1 MNNLHWTHGQLHQ
14 DMRAK
19 GCEHLHAVFSYN
31 PDAPNIKYTIAENV
45 DENHAV
51 AISLLPD
58 ICLGVADLE
67 RYLKAAMAKHEK
79 KIVHE
84 FNDGAYSALLEVFNQ
99 THRLRTAAESARL
112 ELDI

>member
-1 MNNLHWTHGQLHQ
+1 MKIKVSEAT
-14 DMRAK
+14 
-19 GCEHLHAVFSYN
+19 
-31 PDAPNIKYTIAENV
+31 NIQAENV
-45 DENHAV
+45 HQPHAV
-51 AISLLPD
+51 AISLLPE

-99 THRLRTAAESARL
+99 THKLRRAVEIARL
-112 ELDI
+112 ELDV